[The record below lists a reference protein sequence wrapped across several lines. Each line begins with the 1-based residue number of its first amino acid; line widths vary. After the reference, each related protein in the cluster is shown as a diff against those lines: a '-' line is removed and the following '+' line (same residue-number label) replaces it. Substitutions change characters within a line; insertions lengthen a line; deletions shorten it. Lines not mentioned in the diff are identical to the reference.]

1 MSWRTFNT
9 TMVPAFV
16 SFQMFGFFP
25 VTGILG
31 SKTSIDLRFR
41 WWHPKTLFSV
51 LIALLGML
59 MCYVE
64 YRRVDR
70 TGVNAGNL
78 IGVVFYADT
87 VVCMALMLKLA
98 RKWRSFA
105 LMWDQYELSNSNDG
119 NFPRIKIITAA
130 RWFTIIFVVV
140 GLIEHF
146 LSKINGYVSYYEEAA
161 YCNWSVE
168 NFPKYFASR
177 RFGFLFKHIRYNLFL
192 LLFFEYC
199 NVALTLTWTGMDL
212 TIVLVSFVIS
222 CNFHWINSKLSPFK
236 DGFSIAREGF
246 WIEIREQYVQVCCLV
261 NKASELL
268 APMIIHSCATN
279 IYLIC
284 YAFLTFTWAET
295 GTLTLVNH
303 WFSLFFMI
311 GKTVL
316 MFYSASM
323 VNETSKYPLKTCTA
337 VPNIGWCIELDR
349 FVNQLRTHRV
359 ALSAM
364 GFFDLTKRTMLALA
378 GTVITYEL
386 VMLNFAKDTA
396 HVGNVIPCSRLA
408 FSRDD

>member
-1 MSWRTFNT
+1 
-9 TMVPAFV
+9 MVPAFV

-31 SKTSIDLRFR
+31 SKTSIDLNFR

-78 IGVVFYADT
+78 LGVVFYADT
-87 VVCMALMLKLA
+87 
-98 RKWRSFA
+98 
-105 LMWDQYELSNSNDG
+105 
-119 NFPRIKIITAA
+119 
-130 RWFTIIFVVV
+130 
-140 GLIEHF
+140 
-146 LSKINGYVSYYEEAA
+146 
-161 YCNWSVE
+161 
-168 NFPKYFASR
+168 
-177 RFGFLFKHIRYNLFL
+177 
-192 LLFFEYC
+192 YC

-212 TIVLVSFVIS
+212 TIVL
-222 CNFHWINSKLSPFK
+222 LSPFK

-295 GTLTLVNH
+295 GILAQVNH

-349 FVNQLRTHRV
+349 FINQLRSHRV

-378 GTVITYEL
+378 GTIITFEL